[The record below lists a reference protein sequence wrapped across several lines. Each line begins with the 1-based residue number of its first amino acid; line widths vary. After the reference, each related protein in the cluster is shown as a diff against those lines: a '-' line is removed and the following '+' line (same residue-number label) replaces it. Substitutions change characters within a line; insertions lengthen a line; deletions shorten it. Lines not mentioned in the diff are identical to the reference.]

1 MKVTLDGFVPYA
13 TSQSYKC
20 ARGCTGCSSAQRK
33 DEPDI
38 NIDKDFYDVL
48 QSFLSKHQIS
58 YESISLNCCGDF
70 LLNFPIFLKMI
81 RVLSQKNIIRKWT
94 KILVYTSANSL
105 SSRWD
110 FLSLLAKFDHLIS
123 FQVGIPLDL
132 SIPTISLYAQ
142 LDYIQSSGKL
152 SEKHSNIT
160 SHIVLQRSSAID
172 MTDWDK
178 DSLLKRIKHIIHD
191 IPMTWAESEGILLTE
206 KEIVSSLFLTW
217 NIRACPFIEN
227 KSWIRTDQDI
237 FDFYMLDISDQWLR
251 PHGPG
256 CEKNPALYFGTM
268 NDSIHDL
275 SIWANNLQ
283 EALKKMS
290 IAYTQSHTEESI
302 CNFCRKHVGSFL

>member
-1 MKVTLDGFVPYA
+1 
-13 TSQSYKC
+13 
-20 ARGCTGCSSAQRK
+20 
-33 DEPDI
+33 
-38 NIDKDFYDVL
+38 
-48 QSFLSKHQIS
+48 
-58 YESISLNCCGDF
+58 
-70 LLNFPIFLKMI
+70 MI
-81 RVLSQKNIIRKWT
+81 RVLSQKNIIRKWI
-94 KILVYTSANSL
+94 KILVYTSATTL
-105 SSRWD
+105 LSRWYL
-110 FLSLLAKFDHLIS
+110 LSLLAKFDHLIY

-142 LDYIQSSGKL
+142 LDYIQSSWKL
-152 SEKHSNIT
+152 SEKHFNIT
-160 SHIVLQRSSAID
+160 SHIVLQRSSTID
-172 MTDWDK
+172 MTDWEK

-217 NIRACPFIEN
+217 NIRVCPFIEN
-227 KSWIRTDQDI
+227 KSWIHTDQDI

-256 CEKNPALYFGTM
+256 CEKNPALYFGTI
-268 NDSIHDL
+268 NDSIHNL

-302 CNFCRKHVGSFL
+302 CNFCRKYVGSFL